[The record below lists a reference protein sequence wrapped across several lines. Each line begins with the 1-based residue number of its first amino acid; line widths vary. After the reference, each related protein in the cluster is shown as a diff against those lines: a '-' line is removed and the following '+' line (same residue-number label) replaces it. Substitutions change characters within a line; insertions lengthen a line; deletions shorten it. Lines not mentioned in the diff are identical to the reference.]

1 MAALRDRVLPQS
13 PNVAA
18 RDANRADSGDAGA
31 PVAHATSV
39 AGGGPRTEDTP
50 MNLYDT
56 PAERVRRNRER
67 AEELGRA
74 ADRATDPEHRQR
86 LREKALRLLREETAA
101 EPRPS

>member
-1 MAALRDRVLPQS
+1 
-13 PNVAA
+13 
-18 RDANRADSGDAGA
+18 
-31 PVAHATSV
+31 
-39 AGGGPRTEDTP
+39 

-56 PAERVRRNRER
+56 PLERARRNRER

-86 LREKALRLLREETAA
+86 LREKALRLLREEPTA